1 VAWEMAC
8 FPASGLLKSTLM
20 QAFVSRSKVAVKP
33 VFAGLMAAF
42 VFALSLFASSER
54 LHLKLHE
61 DSSVPHQGSC
71 AVCTVAQGQL
81 EFTVATAFQVAAPL
95 SVSWT
100 LPGYQAAFKKDADFS
115 VASSR
120 GPPASVSS
128 L

>member
-1 VAWEMAC
+1 
-8 FPASGLLKSTLM
+8 M
-20 QAFVSRSKVAVKP
+20 QALVSRSKRWVKP
-33 VFAGLMAAF
+33 AFAGLMAAF
-42 VFALSLFASSER
+42 VFVLALFASSEK

-61 DSSVPHQGSC
+61 DSNAPHQSC
-71 AVCTVAQGQL
+71 AICTIAQGQVD
-81 EFTVATAFQVAAPL
+81 FTPETLSQIAVPL

-100 LPGYQAAFKKDADFS
+100 LPGYQATFKKDADFS

>member
-1 VAWEMAC
+1 MAC

-20 QAFVSRSKVAVKP
+20 QALVSGSKRWIKP

-42 VFALSLFASSER
+42 VFVLALFASNEK

-61 DSSVPHQGSC
+61 DSNAPHQSSC
-71 AVCTVAQGQL
+71 AVCTIAQGQVDL
-81 EFTVATAFQVAAPL
+81 APAISSQFAVPL

-100 LPGYQAAFKKDADFS
+100 LPGYQATFKEDADFS

-120 GPPASVSS
+120 GPPAAVSS

>member
-1 VAWEMAC
+1 
-8 FPASGLLKSTLM
+8 M
-20 QAFVSRSKVAVKP
+20 QAFVSRSKRVAKP
-33 VFAGLMAAF
+33 VFAGFMATL
-42 VFALSLFASSER
+42 VLVLSLFASSER

-61 DSSVPHQGSC
+61 DSNAPHPSSC
-71 AVCTVAQGQL
+71 AVCTIAQGQL
-81 EFTVATAFQVAAPL
+81 EFTPATASQVTAPL

-100 LPGYQAAFKKDADFS
+100 LPSYQATFKKDADFS

>member
-1 VAWEMAC
+1 
-8 FPASGLLKSTLM
+8 M
-20 QAFVSRSKVAVKP
+20 QALVSRSKRWVKP
-33 VFAGLMAAF
+33 AFAGLLGAF
-42 VFALSLFASSER
+42 VFVLALFASSVK

-61 DSSVPHQGSC
+61 DSNAPHQSSC
-71 AVCTVAQGQL
+71 AVCTIAQGQ
-81 EFTVATAFQVAAPL
+81 VDSPPATASQLAVPL

-100 LPGYQAAFKKDADFS
+100 LPGYQATFKKDADFS